1 MTGDTDLAAIGAL
14 VGDRVRAGVLLCLL
28 SGGATSASD
37 LARAVDASPSLT
49 SAHLKRLR
57 EGGLIEVTSVGR
69 QRLYRIA
76 SVEVAEMLEAMQLV
90 APAAPVTSLRGANS
104 KRRLRRARMCYDH
117 LAGVLGVAVTD
128 GLVARDAL
136 QPETL
141 ALGGRAEQVCD
152 EIGLS
157 VAPLQLAS
165 RPVVRSCTD
174 WTERRPHVSGG
185 LGAAVA
191 DAFLDRRWVV
201 RRTGSRGLD
210 VTVDGAAGIEGW
222 LGVRL
227 TDHVAWQE
235 SA

>member
-1 MTGDTDLAAIGAL
+1 MNGDTDLAAIGAL
-14 VGDRVRAGVLLCLL
+14 VGDRVRAAILLALQ

-37 LARAVDASPSLT
+37 LARAADASPSLT

-57 EGGLIEVTSVGR
+57 EGGLVEVASSGR

-104 KRRLRRARMCYDH
+104 RRRLRRARLCYDH
-117 LAGVLGVAVTD
+117 LAGVFGIAVTD
-128 GLVARDAL
+128 GLVARGAL
-136 QPETL
+136 RPETL
-141 ALGGRAEQVCD
+141 ELGDDAAAVLDPLGV
-152 EIGLS
+152 S
-157 VAPLQLAS
+157 VTSLQLAS
-165 RPVVRSCTD
+165 RPVVRACQD

-191 DAFLDRRWVV
+191 EAFLERQWVV
-201 RRTGSRGLD
+201 RRPVSRGLD
-210 VTVDGAAGIEGW
+210 VTVDGAAGLEDW

-227 TDHVAWQE
+227 VDSAAWRE